1 MSRIPEPQ
9 RGQPLDL
16 GYIAQIVRAVN
27 DLSVQ
32 TSASINKYVTVETP
46 TAGKQSAKTSETR
59 MIGGYKEV
67 VNASTIT
74 AGNETA
80 FYYDFPSADFKYPPI
95 VTVSPINISGTA
107 AGNAATVTLK
117 TVTTSRVEGVV
128 KFNSSGTVSVGVN
141 IIAIGIPN

>member
-16 GYIAQIVRAVN
+16 GYIAQMARAIN

-32 TSASINKYVTVETP
+32 TSASINKYVTVDTP
-46 TAGKQSAKTSETR
+46 SAGKQSAKTSETR
-59 MIGGYKEV
+59 IVGGYKEV
-67 VNASTIT
+67 ASGSTIT

-95 VTVSPINISGTA
+95 VTVTPINISGTT
-107 AGNAATVTLK
+107 AGNSVTVILK
-117 TVTTSRVEGVV
+117 SVTTSRVDGVV
-128 KFNSSGTVSVGVN
+128 KFDSSGTVSVGVN